1 MLILSFDLT
10 YNPLFFKHVL
20 STDAIQLGY
29 TDDGHCKGQ
38 PHRNLPGPQRLQ
50 WNIPPEVHHVLRSQP
65 RIAGLNSKY
74 YNTTYL
80 KQTVDSFS

>member
-1 MLILSFDLT
+1 MRLYVNIRSFF
-10 YNPLFFKHVL
+10 FFKHVL

-50 WNIPPEVHHVLRSQP
+50 WNIPPEVHHVLKSELH
-65 RIAGLNSKY
+65 IAKPCSRVKFQVLQHNLS
-74 YNTTYL
+74 
-80 KQTVDSFS
+80 